1 MKNLHRMLMGMLLA
15 VVLSPTAAAQ
25 DVVKVSPETH
35 KVLLENVRI
44 RVLDVHVKPGEHV
57 AMHSHPAGILYFL
70 SDAKLRITYP
80 DGRTE
85 ERNVK
90 VGTAAWSD
98 ATTHAVDN
106 IGVTE
111 LHEVHTEMKGV
122 RTEKEE
128 KGDVRSSS
136 PTR

>member
-15 VVLSPTAAAQ
+15 VVLSPIAAAQ

-57 AMHSHPAGILYFL
+57 AMHSHPAGILYYL

-85 ERNVK
+85 ERSVK
-90 VGTAAWSD
+90 AGTAVWSE
-98 ATTHAVDN
+98 AVTHAVEN
-106 IGVTE
+106 VGANE
-111 LHEVHTEMKGV
+111 FHEVHTELKGPI
-122 RTEKEE
+122 K
-128 KGDVRSSS
+128 
-136 PTR
+136 

>member
-1 MKNLHRMLMGMLLA
+1 MKNSHYMLLGTFLT
-15 VVLSPTAAAQ
+15 VVLSPITAAQ

-57 AMHSHPAGILYFL
+57 AMHSHPAGILYYL

-85 ERNVK
+85 ERSVK
-90 VGTAAWSD
+90 AGTAAWSD
-98 ATTHAVDN
+98 ATRHAVEN
-106 IGVTE
+106 IGATE

-122 RTEKEE
+122 RAEKEG
-128 KGDVRSSS
+128 KGDVRSS
-136 PTR
+136 PPAR

>member
-1 MKNLHRMLMGMLLA
+1 MQNLHRMLMGVLLA

-80 DGRTE
+80 DGKTE
-85 ERNVK
+85 EREVK
-90 VGTAAWSD
+90 AGTAVWSE
-98 ATTHAVDN
+98 AVTHAVEN
-106 IGVTE
+106 VGATE
-111 LHEVHTEMKGV
+111 LHEVHTELKQ
-122 RTEKEE
+122 TAEKPGPA
-128 KGDVRSSS
+128 KKDK
-136 PTR
+136 PPM